1 MIATNLYFRCLGG
14 TIGLAQLSAVMY
26 SRVRSYINNQIK
38 SGHIS
43 LADAGRI
50 QASLGS
56 VGHQTGILG
65 LPDNLRSITT
75 EAFRDGLRWAFFS
88 LVPWM
93 AVALLLVL
101 FLKPI
106 DPKRLNQAPG
116 QPLAKKPVEK
126 EEEIAPKHEEN

>member
-106 DPKRLNQAPG
+106 DPKKL
-116 QPLAKKPVEK
+116 K
-126 EEEIAPKHEEN
+126 